1 MTMMD
6 LAHHI
11 IAVAHE
17 NNIPVT
23 NLQLQKVMF
32 FSLKHAM
39 NANLL
44 PQEVIE
50 EMYDRPFLVWRY
62 GPVVEDVYNEFSVYG
77 ATPILDDYTL
87 VKELDNEG
95 FNREIC
101 DLLKQNVFKLV
112 RESHQE
118 SFWKENESQIVFGR
132 GNARYQLDDVR
143 KQW

>member
-11 IAVAHE
+11 IAVAHQ

-39 NANLL
+39 NDNLL

-87 VKELDNEG
+87 VNELDKEG
-95 FNREIC
+95 FNYEIC
-101 DLLKQNVFKLV
+101 DLLNQNVFKLV
-112 RESHQE
+112 QESHQE
-118 SFWKENESQIVFGR
+118 SFWRENESQILFGR

-143 KQW
+143 KQ

>member
-112 RESHQE
+112 RESRQE
-118 SFWKENESQIVFGR
+118 SFWKENESQIIFGR

-143 KQW
+143 KQ